1 MILLIDNYDS
11 FVFNLQRYF
20 VRLGHNVCVVRNDDP
35 RLGEALR
42 QARQQSPNPFADW
55 PTEPTAIVIS
65 PGPRRPADAGYCLEA
80 VRIMSGTLPILG
92 VCLGHQVIYE
102 AFGGQVV
109 RSGVPVHGCATPMR
123 LEASR
128 LFADLPQGPSA
139 AEIQFARYHSLI
151 AEPQSLPPQLQII
164 ARSVDGHIMAV
175 EHRQHATY
183 GVQFH
188 PESILSP
195 DGYRVL
201 HNFLKIAGLPV
212 ADGLP
217 PADWLPDPAAA
228 ARLAE
233 ISNLHNQSSTKAGTQ
248 LLGEAG
254 MPSETGPPAEVGPFA
269 SLPTAGNH

>member
-20 VRLGHNVCVVRNDDP
+20 VRLGQNVSVVRNDDP

-42 QARQQSPNPFADW
+42 QTRQQSPRAFADW

-65 PGPRRPADAGYCLEA
+65 PGPKRPSDAGYCLEA
-80 VRIMSGTLPILG
+80 VRTLSGKLPILG

-109 RSGVPVHGCATPMR
+109 RSGVPVHGRASPMR

-128 LFADLPQGPSA
+128 LFAGLPQGHA
-139 AEIQFARYHSLI
+139 AADVEFARYHSLV

-175 EHRQHATY
+175 EHCDHATY

-212 ADGLP
+212 ADNLP
-217 PADWLPDPAAA
+217 PADWLPDPTAIS
-228 ARLAE
+228 RLPE
-233 ISNLHNQSSTKAGTQ
+233 VNGLSNQASTQAGTQ
-248 LLGEAG
+248 PSADAG
-254 MPSETGPPAEVGPFA
+254 RPAEVGPFA
-269 SLPTAGNH
+269 SLPTAGTH

>member
-20 VRLGHNVCVVRNDDP
+20 VRLGQNVCVVRNDDP
-35 RLGEALR
+35 RLGEALG

-65 PGPRRPADAGYCLEA
+65 PGPKRPADAGYCLEA
-80 VRIMSGTLPILG
+80 VRTLSGKLPILG

-109 RSGVPVHGCATPMR
+109 RSGVPVHGRASPMR
-123 LEASR
+123 LEASP
-128 LFADLPQGPSA
+128 LFAGLPQGHA
-139 AEIQFARYHSLI
+139 AADVDFARYHSLI

-175 EHRQHATY
+175 EHHQHATY

-212 ADGLP
+212 ADRLP

-228 ARLAE
+228 ARLLAG
-233 ISNLHNQSSTKAGTQ
+233 SGLSHQASTQTGTQ
-248 LLGEAG
+248 PPGEAG
-254 MPSETGPPAEVGPFA
+254 LPGETGPPAEVGPFA
-269 SLPTAGNH
+269 SLPTAGTR